1 MKKVSSCQWQLFSV
15 RVKEQMKLTFF
26 KKLIDGKPE
35 SRTICATSFF
45 VTWKVFFVLPAVVV
59 VEDVE
64 EEEEVEEEDLDF
76 FDFFDFF
83 SAIADIIAVENV
95 KYVVEWYQLR
105 RCARGAVSALSGLL
119 KLSSPIISKIITYY
133 FSNIYNR
140 SFVWVSR
147 DVLEKK
153 EAE

>member
-1 MKKVSSCQWQLFSV
+1 M

-105 RCARGAVSALSGLL
+105 RCARGAVSALSVFDALI
-119 KLSSPIISKIITYY
+119 SSHPIISKIITY
-133 FSNIYNR
+133 
-140 SFVWVSR
+140 
-147 DVLEKK
+147 
-153 EAE
+153 